1 MGSKKRKAPDSRRG
15 RPQHGSMQPGRSRT
29 APQGVPGKGAPAR
42 SSRPQSRP
50 PQSRPPQNRPTQSRP
65 LSAQQRRMTDRAYSQ
80 AVRHRRVKGRR
91 RGSRGGNYIMYYIL
105 AAIVIITV
113 LIILS
118 NTVLFNCSGITVE
131 GNSRYTVEQITGQ
144 SGINVG
150 DNLLHIDEKAAES
163 RIYTAFP
170 FIDEVDVQRSFPTK
184 VKIVVREAEKW
195 FLVSGN
201 GVTAAVSRMG
211 RIVELGS
218 SEGLPVIVG
227 YQPAE
232 LAPGKALVSE
242 ESGKNQLPEEILEKI
257 EEHDIP
263 DVTTIDITDRF
274 DISIECGDDVT
285 IRIGGVAD
293 LDSKLAAASQAM
305 KNEHGSVVID
315 VQTLEKVFARDKVK
329 DQQQL
334 PDLNASA
341 ETTSEA
347 STGEAAGGVSQAE

>member
-29 APQGVPGKGAPAR
+29 APQGAPAKGAPAR
-42 SSRPQSRP
+42 SSRPQSRT
-50 PQSRPPQNRPTQSRP
+50 PQNRHPQSRP
-65 LSAQQRRMTDRAYSQ
+65 LSAEQRRRTDRAYSQ

-227 YQPAE
+227 YQPKE

-242 ESGKNQLPEEILEKI
+242 ESGKDHLPEEILEKI

-285 IRIGGVAD
+285 IRIGGAAD

-341 ETTSEA
+341 ETTSETD
-347 STGEAAGGVSQAE
+347 SGEAAGGTSQAE